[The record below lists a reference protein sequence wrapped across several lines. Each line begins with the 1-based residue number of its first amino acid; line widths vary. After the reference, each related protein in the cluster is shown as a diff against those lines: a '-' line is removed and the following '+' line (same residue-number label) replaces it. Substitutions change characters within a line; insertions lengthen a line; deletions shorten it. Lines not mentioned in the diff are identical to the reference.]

1 MVPDLL
7 FHVVSKR
14 KWKLQIRDGMY
25 RPEHYHEDNGVE
37 TVTGKDINKYLNA
50 MYAGRK
56 NLLLIVIETSRLRKR
71 SAITQEVVRE
81 QKGKREQD
89 VQQEQNVVH
98 QQTGNG
104 AYEIPIYRIPE
115 PIHKLAILDKI
126 RIDCNEKG
134 LFDVQLH
141 QDGDED

>member
-1 MVPDLL
+1 MAPDLL

-37 TVTGKDINKYLNA
+37 TVAGLDINRYLNSE
-50 MYAGRK
+50 YAGRK

-81 QKGKREQD
+81 QKGKPEQS
-89 VQQEQNVVH
+89 V
-98 QQTGNG
+98 
-104 AYEIPIYRIPE
+104 EIPIYRIPE

-141 QDGDED
+141 QDGDDD

>member
-37 TVTGKDINKYLNA
+37 TVAGKDINQYLNA
-50 MYAGRK
+50 VYAGRK

-71 SAITQEVVRE
+71 SAITQEVMGEHEKLNEQSVQLE
-81 QKGKREQD
+81 QKGKREQS
-89 VQQEQNVVH
+89 H
-98 QQTGNG
+98 
-104 AYEIPIYRIPE
+104 EIPIYRIPE